1 MAIETAVYLCADRQF
16 NSAQLSNLDAQE
28 RERAAAYV
36 HNADRQ
42 RFVLG
47 RALLRWALTEQLGVY
62 APSDWVIRETQGGKP
77 TLESFG
83 QAVGFSISHTDGLV
97 GVLLSSNFSSGI
109 DIESLS
115 RQLDVQ
121 KLAKR
126 SCSDLEREWLSRYD
140 LSDQSAA
147 FLKLW
152 TLKEAYLKATG
163 LGISVPL
170 NQLSFGFSDGIHLVD
185 LRDQLKRFDHWRF
198 SQWEQEDQHLVAVA
212 QKRDDFVPEPIVLQA
227 IDAGFEA
234 VVKDER
240 TA

>member
-1 MAIETAVYLCADRQF
+1 MAIETAVYLCADHQF
-16 NSAQLSNLDAQE
+16 DSAQLSNLGAQE

-36 HNADRQ
+36 HDADRQ

-97 GVLLSSNFSSGI
+97 GVLLSSNSSSGI

-115 RQLDVQ
+115 RQVDVQ
-121 KLAKR
+121 KFAKR
-126 SCSDLEREWLSRYD
+126 SCSDLEREWLSRHD

-170 NQLSFGFSDGIHLVD
+170 NQLSFGFSDGIHLLD
-185 LRDQLKRFDHWRF
+185 LRDQLKRFDHWSF
-198 SQWEQEDQHLVAVA
+198 TQWEQDDQHVVAVA
-212 QKRDDFVPEPIVLQA
+212 QAGEAESPKLILLNA
-227 IDAGFEA
+227 AGAGFEEA
-234 VVKDER
+234 P
-240 TA
+240 